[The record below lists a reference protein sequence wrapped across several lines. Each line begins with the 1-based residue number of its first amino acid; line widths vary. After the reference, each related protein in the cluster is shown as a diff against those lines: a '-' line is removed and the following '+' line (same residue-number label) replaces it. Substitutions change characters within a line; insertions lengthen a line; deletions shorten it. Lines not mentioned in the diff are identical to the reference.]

1 MRRRMCGIM
10 KKAAAVCM
18 AFALT
23 LAMITFSAGTVSA
36 AETDAA
42 ATETA
47 SAEEDSGR
55 DSNTLF
61 ALMAVITG
69 TAVYAALRSW
79 RNRR

>member
-1 MRRRMCGIM
+1 MKRRMRKIM

-23 LAMITFSAGTVSA
+23 LAIFTLTAGTVSA

-47 SAEEDSGR
+47 SAEEDSDQSG
-55 DSNTLF
+55 TLF
-61 ALMAVITG
+61 AVMAVITG
-69 TAVYAALRSW
+69 TAVYAVLRSW